1 MSQSIGKDFAGLTAI
16 VTGAGSG
23 IGLEVARKLSDQGA
37 KVFGFDLRAGEM
49 AELATFI
56 ECDIA
61 NPDSVKKAFAEFASQ
76 SKTLDI
82 LINNAGI
89 GAIGTVEQATE
100 EEWLRVFNV
109 NVFGTGRM
117 SAAAM
122 PYLKASKSAAIVNTC
137 SLVATAGVPN
147 RAVYGAS
154 KGAIYALTLA
164 MATDGIAHGVRV
176 NCVNPGTSD
185 TPWIKNLLSK
195 ADNPDQEYAALQAR
209 QPIGRLVSPV
219 EVASAIVFL
228 ANPAQAS
235 TTGTA
240 LGVDGGMQGL
250 RLPR

>member
-1 MSQSIGKDFAGLTAI
+1 MSKDFAGLTAI

-23 IGLEVARKLSDQGA
+23 IGLEVARKLNEQGA
-37 KVFGFDLRAGEM
+37 KVFGFDLRAGDLQEV
-49 AELATFI
+49 ATFI
-56 ECDIA
+56 ECDIS
-61 NPDSVKKAFAEFASQ
+61 NPESVKKAFADFTSQ

-100 EEWLRVFNV
+100 EEWQRVFNV

-122 PYLKASKSAAIVNTC
+122 PLLKASQHGAIVNTC

-164 MATDGIAHGVRV
+164 MAVDGLADGVRV
-176 NCVNPGTSD
+176 NCVNPGTAD

-195 ADNPDQEYAALQAR
+195 ADNPDKEYVALQAR

-219 EVASAIVFL
+219 EVASAIVYL

-240 LGVDGGMQGL
+240 LAVDGGVQGL
-250 RLPR
+250 RVPR

>member
-1 MSQSIGKDFAGLTAI
+1 MQ
-16 VTGAGSG
+16 
-23 IGLEVARKLSDQGA
+23 EV
-37 KVFGFDLRAGEM
+37 
-49 AELATFI
+49 ATFI
-56 ECDIA
+56 ECDIS
-61 NPDSVKKAFAEFASQ
+61 NPESVKKAFAEFATQ

-100 EEWLRVFNV
+100 DDWHRVFNV

-122 PYLKASKSAAIVNTC
+122 PYLKISPHAAIVNTC

-154 KGAIYALTLA
+154 KGAIYSLTLA
-164 MATDGIAHGVRV
+164 MAVDGLADGIRV
-176 NCVNPGTSD
+176 NCVNPGTAD

-195 ADNPDQEYAALQAR
+195 AADPDKEYAALNAR

-219 EVASAIVFL
+219 EVASAIVYL
-228 ANPAQAS
+228 ANPTQAS

-240 LGVDGGMQGL
+240 LAVDGGVQGV
-250 RLPR
+250 RVPR

>member
-1 MSQSIGKDFAGLTAI
+1 MSKDFAGLTAV

-23 IGLEVARKLSDQGA
+23 IGLEVVKGLHAQGA
-37 KVFGFDLRAGEM
+37 TVFGFDLKAGEM
-49 AELATFI
+49 AGFATFI

-61 NPDSVKKAFAEFASQ
+61 NPDSVKSAFANFASQ

-100 EEWLRVFNV
+100 EEWHRVFNV

-164 MATDGIAHGVRV
+164 MAVDGLADGVRV
-176 NCVNPGTSD
+176 NCVNPGTAD

-195 ADNPDQEYAALQAR
+195 AADPDKEYVALKAR

-219 EVASAIVFL
+219 EVASAILYL
-228 ANPAQAS
+228 ANPTQAS

-240 LGVDGGMQGL
+240 LAVDGGVQGL
-250 RLPR
+250 RVPR

>member
-1 MSQSIGKDFAGLTAI
+1 MSKDFAGLTAV

-23 IGLEVARKLSDQGA
+23 IGLEVVKGLHAQGA
-37 KVFGFDLRAGEM
+37 TVFGFDLKAGEM
-49 AELATFI
+49 AGFATFI
-56 ECDIA
+56 ECDIS
-61 NPDSVKKAFAEFASQ
+61 NPDSVKKAFANFSSQ

-100 EEWLRVFNV
+100 EEWHRVFNV

-164 MATDGIAHGVRV
+164 MAVDGLADGVRV
-176 NCVNPGTSD
+176 NCVNPGTAD

-195 ADNPDQEYAALQAR
+195 AADPDKEYVALKAR

-219 EVASAIVFL
+219 EVASAILYL
-228 ANPAQAS
+228 ANPTQAS

-240 LGVDGGMQGL
+240 LAVDGGVQGL
-250 RLPR
+250 RVPR

>member
-1 MSQSIGKDFAGLTAI
+1 MSKDFAGLTAI

-23 IGLEVARKLSDQGA
+23 IGLEVARKLNDQGA
-37 KVFGFDLRAGEM
+37 KVFGFDLRAGDLQEV
-49 AELATFI
+49 ATFI
-56 ECDIA
+56 ECDISS
-61 NPDSVKKAFAEFASQ
+61 PESVKKAFAEFASQ

-100 EEWLRVFNV
+100 EEWQRVFNV

-122 PYLKASKSAAIVNTC
+122 PLLKASQHAAIVNTC

-147 RAVYGAS
+147 RAVYASS
-154 KGAIYALTLA
+154 KGAIYALTFA
-164 MATDGIAHGVRV
+164 MAVDGLADGVRV

-195 ADNPDQEYAALQAR
+195 ADDPDKEYVALQAR

-219 EVASAIVFL
+219 EVASAIVYL

-240 LGVDGGMQGL
+240 LAVDGGVQGL
-250 RLPR
+250 RPPR

>member
-1 MSQSIGKDFAGLTAI
+1 MGKDFAGLTAV

-23 IGLEVARKLSDQGA
+23 IGLEVVKGLHAQGA
-37 KVFGFDLRAGEM
+37 TVFGFDLKAGEM
-49 AELATFI
+49 AGFATFI
-56 ECDIA
+56 ECDIS
-61 NPDSVKKAFAEFASQ
+61 NPDSVKNAFANFASQ

-100 EEWLRVFNV
+100 EEWHRVFNV

-154 KGAIYALTLA
+154 KGAIHALTLA
-164 MATDGIAHGVRV
+164 MAVDGLADGVRV
-176 NCVNPGTSD
+176 NCVNPGTAD

-195 ADNPDQEYAALQAR
+195 AADPDKEYVALKAR

-219 EVASAIVFL
+219 EVASAILYL
-228 ANPAQAS
+228 ANPTQAS

-240 LGVDGGMQGL
+240 LAVDGGVQGL
-250 RLPR
+250 RVPR

>member
-1 MSQSIGKDFAGLTAI
+1 MSKDFAGLTAI

-23 IGLEVARKLSDQGA
+23 IGLEVARKLNDQGA
-37 KVFGFDLRAGEM
+37 KVFGFDLRAGDLE
-49 AELATFI
+49 EVATFI
-56 ECDIA
+56 ECDIS
-61 NPDSVKKAFAEFASQ
+61 NPESVKKAFADFASQ

-100 EEWLRVFNV
+100 EDWQRVFNV

-122 PYLKASKSAAIVNTC
+122 PLLKASKNAAIVNTC

-154 KGAIYALTLA
+154 KGAIYSLTLA
-164 MATDGIAHGVRV
+164 MAVDGLADGIRV
-176 NCVNPGTSD
+176 NCVNPGTAD

-195 ADNPDQEYAALQAR
+195 AADPDKEYAALNAR

-219 EVASAIVFL
+219 EVANAILYL
-228 ANPAQAS
+228 ANPTQAS

-240 LGVDGGMQGL
+240 LAVDGGVQGL
-250 RLPR
+250 RVPR

>member
-1 MSQSIGKDFAGLTAI
+1 MSKDFAGLTAV

-23 IGLEVARKLSDQGA
+23 IGLEVVKGLHAQGA
-37 KVFGFDLRAGEM
+37 TVFGFDLKAGEM
-49 AELATFI
+49 AGFATFI

-61 NPDSVKKAFAEFASQ
+61 NPDSVKSAFANFASQ

-89 GAIGTVEQATE
+89 VAIGTVEQATE
-100 EEWLRVFNV
+100 EEWHRVFNV

-164 MATDGIAHGVRV
+164 MAVDGLADGVRV
-176 NCVNPGTSD
+176 NCVNPGTAD

-195 ADNPDQEYAALQAR
+195 AADPDKEYVALKAR

-219 EVASAIVFL
+219 EVASAILYL
-228 ANPAQAS
+228 ANPTQAS

-240 LGVDGGMQGL
+240 LAVDGGVQGL
-250 RLPR
+250 RVPR

>member
-1 MSQSIGKDFAGLTAI
+1 MSKDFAGLTAI

-23 IGLEVARKLSDQGA
+23 IGLEVARKLNDQGA
-37 KVFGFDLRAGEM
+37 KVFGFDLRAGD
-49 AELATFI
+49 LQDVATFI
-56 ECDIA
+56 ECDIS
-61 NPDSVKKAFAEFASQ
+61 NPESVKKAFAQFATQ

-100 EEWLRVFNV
+100 DDWHRVFNV

-122 PYLKASKSAAIVNTC
+122 PYLKASAHAAIVNTC

-164 MATDGIAHGVRV
+164 MAVDGLADGIRV
-176 NCVNPGTSD
+176 NCVNPGTAD

-195 ADNPDQEYAALQAR
+195 AADPDKEYVALQAR

-219 EVASAIVFL
+219 EVASAIVYL
-228 ANPAQAS
+228 ANPTQAS

-240 LGVDGGMQGL
+240 LAVDGGVQGV
-250 RLPR
+250 RVPR

>member
-1 MSQSIGKDFAGLTAI
+1 MSKDFAGLTAV

-23 IGLEVARKLSDQGA
+23 IGLEVVKGLHAQGA
-37 KVFGFDLRAGEM
+37 TVFGFDLKAGEM
-49 AELATFI
+49 AGFATFI
-56 ECDIA
+56 ECDIS
-61 NPDSVKKAFAEFASQ
+61 NPDSVKNAFANFSSQ

-100 EEWLRVFNV
+100 EEWHRVFNV

-164 MATDGIAHGVRV
+164 MAVDGLADGVRV
-176 NCVNPGTSD
+176 NCVNPGTAD

-195 ADNPDQEYAALQAR
+195 AADPDKEYVALKAR

-219 EVASAIVFL
+219 EVASAILYL
-228 ANPAQAS
+228 ANPTQAS

-240 LGVDGGMQGL
+240 LAVDGGVQGL
-250 RLPR
+250 RVPR

>member
-1 MSQSIGKDFAGLTAI
+1 MSKDFAGLTAI

-23 IGLEVARKLSDQGA
+23 IGLEVARKLNDQGA
-37 KVFGFDLRAGEM
+37 KVFGFDLRAGDLEQV
-49 AELATFI
+49 ATFI
-56 ECDIA
+56 ECDIS
-61 NPDSVKKAFAEFASQ
+61 NPESVKKAFAQFATQ

-100 EEWLRVFNV
+100 DDWQRVFNV

-122 PYLKASKSAAIVNTC
+122 PYLKASEHAAIVNTC

-164 MATDGIAHGVRV
+164 MAVDGLADGIRV
-176 NCVNPGTSD
+176 NCVNPGTAD

-195 ADNPDQEYAALQAR
+195 AADPDKEYVALKAR

-219 EVASAIVFL
+219 EVASAIVYL
-228 ANPAQAS
+228 ANPTQAS

-240 LGVDGGMQGL
+240 LAVDGGVQGV
-250 RLPR
+250 RVPR

>member
-1 MSQSIGKDFAGLTAI
+1 MGKDFAGLTAV

-23 IGLEVARKLSDQGA
+23 IGLEVVKGLHAQGA
-37 KVFGFDLRAGEM
+37 TVFGFDLKAGEM
-49 AELATFI
+49 AGFATFI

-61 NPDSVKKAFAEFASQ
+61 NPDSVKNAFANFASQ

-100 EEWLRVFNV
+100 EEWHRVFNV

-154 KGAIYALTLA
+154 
-164 MATDGIAHGVRV
+164 
-176 NCVNPGTSD
+176 
-185 TPWIKNLLSK
+185 
-195 ADNPDQEYAALQAR
+195 
-209 QPIGRLVSPV
+209 
-219 EVASAIVFL
+219 
-228 ANPAQAS
+228 
-235 TTGTA
+235 
-240 LGVDGGMQGL
+240 
-250 RLPR
+250 

>member
-1 MSQSIGKDFAGLTAI
+1 MSKDFAGLTAI

-23 IGLEVARKLSDQGA
+23 IGLEVARKLNDQGA
-37 KVFGFDLRAGEM
+37 KVFGFDLRAGDLQEV
-49 AELATFI
+49 ATFI
-56 ECDIA
+56 ECDIS
-61 NPDSVKKAFAEFASQ
+61 NPESVKKAFADFTSQ

-100 EEWLRVFNV
+100 EEWQRVFNV

-122 PYLKASKSAAIVNTC
+122 PLLKASQHAAIVNTC

-164 MATDGIAHGVRV
+164 MAVDGLADGVRV
-176 NCVNPGTSD
+176 NCVNPGTAD

-195 ADNPDQEYAALQAR
+195 ADNPDMEYVALQAR

-219 EVASAIVFL
+219 EVASAIVYL

-240 LGVDGGMQGL
+240 VAVDGGVQGL
-250 RLPR
+250 RVPR

>member
-1 MSQSIGKDFAGLTAI
+1 MGKDFAGLTAV

-23 IGLEVARKLSDQGA
+23 IGLEVVKGLHAQGA
-37 KVFGFDLRAGEM
+37 TVFGFDLKAGEM
-49 AELATFI
+49 AGFATFI
-56 ECDIA
+56 ECDIS
-61 NPDSVKKAFAEFASQ
+61 NPDSVKNAFANFSSQ

-100 EEWLRVFNV
+100 EEWHRVFNV

-164 MATDGIAHGVRV
+164 MAVDGLADGVRV
-176 NCVNPGTSD
+176 NCVNPGTAD

-195 ADNPDQEYAALQAR
+195 AADPDKEYVALKAR

-219 EVASAIVFL
+219 EVASAILYL
-228 ANPAQAS
+228 ANPTQAS

-240 LGVDGGMQGL
+240 LAVDGGVQGL
-250 RLPR
+250 RVPR

>member
-1 MSQSIGKDFAGLTAI
+1 VSKDFAGLTAV

-23 IGLEVARKLSDQGA
+23 IGLEVVKGLHAQGA
-37 KVFGFDLRAGEM
+37 TVFGFDLKAGEM
-49 AELATFI
+49 AGFATFI

-61 NPDSVKKAFAEFASQ
+61 NPDSVKNAFANFASQ

-100 EEWLRVFNV
+100 EEWHRVFNV

-164 MATDGIAHGVRV
+164 MAVDGLADGVRV
-176 NCVNPGTSD
+176 NCVNPGTAD

-195 ADNPDQEYAALQAR
+195 AADPDKEYVALKAR

-219 EVASAIVFL
+219 EVASAILYL
-228 ANPAQAS
+228 ANPTQAS

-240 LGVDGGMQGL
+240 LAVDGGVQGL
-250 RLPR
+250 RVPR

>member
-1 MSQSIGKDFAGLTAI
+1 MSKDFAGLTAI

-23 IGLEVARKLSDQGA
+23 IGLEVARKLNDQGA
-37 KVFGFDLRAGEM
+37 KVFGFDLQPGDLEQV
-49 AELATFI
+49 ATFI

-61 NPDSVKKAFAEFASQ
+61 DPESVKKAFAQFATQ

-100 EEWLRVFNV
+100 DDWQRVFNV

-122 PYLKASKSAAIVNTC
+122 PYLKASEHAAIVNTC

-164 MATDGIAHGVRV
+164 MAVDGLADGIRV
-176 NCVNPGTSD
+176 NCVNPGTAD

-195 ADNPDQEYAALQAR
+195 AADPDKEYVALKAR

-219 EVASAIVFL
+219 EVASAIVYL
-228 ANPAQAS
+228 ANPTQAS

-240 LGVDGGMQGL
+240 LAVDGGVQGV
-250 RLPR
+250 RVPR

>member
-1 MSQSIGKDFAGLTAI
+1 MSKDFAGLTAV

-23 IGLEVARKLSDQGA
+23 IGLEVVKGLHAQGA
-37 KVFGFDLRAGEM
+37 TVFGFDLKAGEM
-49 AELATFI
+49 AGFATFI

-61 NPDSVKKAFAEFASQ
+61 NPDSVKNAFANFASQ

-100 EEWLRVFNV
+100 EEWHRVFNV

-154 KGAIYALTLA
+154 KGAIYALPLA
-164 MATDGIAHGVRV
+164 MAVDGLADGVRV
-176 NCVNPGTSD
+176 NCVNPGTAD

-195 ADNPDQEYAALQAR
+195 AADPDKEYVALKAR

-219 EVASAIVFL
+219 EVASAILYL
-228 ANPAQAS
+228 ANPTQAS

-240 LGVDGGMQGL
+240 LAVDGGVQGL
-250 RLPR
+250 RVPR

>member
-1 MSQSIGKDFAGLTAI
+1 MSKDFAGLTAV

-23 IGLEVARKLSDQGA
+23 IGLEVVKGLHAQGA
-37 KVFGFDLRAGEM
+37 TVFGFDLKAGEM
-49 AELATFI
+49 EGFATFI
-56 ECDIA
+56 ECDIS

-100 EEWLRVFNV
+100 EEWHRVFNV

-219 EVASAIVFL
+219 EVASAIIFL

>member
-1 MSQSIGKDFAGLTAI
+1 MSKDFAGLTAI

-23 IGLEVARKLSDQGA
+23 IGLEVARKLNDQGA
-37 KVFGFDLRAGEM
+37 KVFGFDLRAGDLEQV
-49 AELATFI
+49 ATFI
-56 ECDIA
+56 ECDIS
-61 NPDSVKKAFAEFASQ
+61 NPESVKKAFAEFATQ

-100 EEWLRVFNV
+100 EDWQRVFNV

-122 PYLKASKSAAIVNTC
+122 PYLKASEHAAIVNTC

-164 MATDGIAHGVRV
+164 MAVDGLVDGIRV
-176 NCVNPGTSD
+176 NCVNPGTAD

-195 ADNPDQEYAALQAR
+195 AADPDKEYVALQAR

-219 EVASAIVFL
+219 EVASAIVYL
-228 ANPAQAS
+228 ANPTQAS

-240 LGVDGGMQGL
+240 LAVDGGVQGV
-250 RLPR
+250 RVPR

>member
-1 MSQSIGKDFAGLTAI
+1 MSKDFAGLTAI

-23 IGLEVARKLSDQGA
+23 IGLEVARKLKDQGA
-37 KVFGFDLRAGEM
+37 KVFGFDLRAGDLEQV
-49 AELATFI
+49 ATFI
-56 ECDIA
+56 ECDIS
-61 NPDSVKKAFAEFASQ
+61 NPESVKKAFAEFATQ

-100 EEWLRVFNV
+100 DDWHRVFNV

-122 PYLKASKSAAIVNTC
+122 PYLKASEHAAIVNTC

-164 MATDGIAHGVRV
+164 MAVDGLADGIRV
-176 NCVNPGTSD
+176 NCVNPGTAD

-195 ADNPDQEYAALQAR
+195 AADPDKEYVALQAR

-219 EVASAIVFL
+219 EVASAIVYL
-228 ANPAQAS
+228 ANPTQAS

-240 LGVDGGMQGL
+240 LAVDGGVQGV
-250 RLPR
+250 RVPR

>member
-1 MSQSIGKDFAGLTAI
+1 MSKDFAGLTAI

-23 IGLEVARKLSDQGA
+23 IGLEVARKLNDQGA
-37 KVFGFDLRAGEM
+37 KVFGFDLRAGDLEQV
-49 AELATFI
+49 ATFI
-56 ECDIA
+56 ECDIS
-61 NPDSVKKAFAEFASQ
+61 NPESVKKAFAEFANQ

-100 EEWLRVFNV
+100 DDWQRVFNV

-122 PYLKASKSAAIVNTC
+122 PYLKASAHAAIVNTC

-164 MATDGIAHGVRV
+164 MAVDGLADGIRV
-176 NCVNPGTSD
+176 NCVNPGTAD

-195 ADNPDQEYAALQAR
+195 AADPDKEYVALKAR

-219 EVASAIVFL
+219 EVASAIVYL
-228 ANPAQAS
+228 ANPTQAS

-240 LGVDGGMQGL
+240 LAVDGGVQGV
-250 RLPR
+250 RVPR

>member
-1 MSQSIGKDFAGLTAI
+1 MSQDFAGLTAV

-23 IGLEVARKLSDQGA
+23 IGLEVVKGLHAQGA
-37 KVFGFDLRAGEM
+37 TVFGFDLRAGEM
-49 AELATFI
+49 EGFATFI

-61 NPDSVKKAFAEFASQ
+61 NPESVKKAFAEFTTQ

-100 EEWLRVFNV
+100 EEWQRVFNV
-109 NVFGTGRM
+109 NVFGAARM

-122 PYLKASKSAAIVNTC
+122 PYLKVSKCAAIVNTC

-164 MATDGIAHGVRV
+164 MATDGIADGVRV

-195 ADNPDQEYAALQAR
+195 AADPDKEYAALQAR

-219 EVASAIVFL
+219 EVASAIIYL

-240 LGVDGGMQGL
+240 LAVDGGMQGL
-250 RLPR
+250 RIPK

>member
-1 MSQSIGKDFAGLTAI
+1 MSKDFAGLTAI

-23 IGLEVARKLSDQGA
+23 IGLEVARKLNEQGA
-37 KVFGFDLRAGEM
+37 KVFGFDLRAGDLQEV
-49 AELATFI
+49 ATFI
-56 ECDIA
+56 ECDIS
-61 NPDSVKKAFAEFASQ
+61 NPESVKKALADFTSQ

-100 EEWLRVFNV
+100 EEWQRVFNV

-122 PYLKASKSAAIVNTC
+122 PLLKASQHAAIVNTC

-164 MATDGIAHGVRV
+164 MAVDGLADGVRV
-176 NCVNPGTSD
+176 NCVNPGTAD

-219 EVASAIVFL
+219 EVASAIVYL

-240 LGVDGGMQGL
+240 VAVDGGVQGL
-250 RLPR
+250 RVPR

>member
-1 MSQSIGKDFAGLTAI
+1 MSKDFAGLTAI

-23 IGLEVARKLSDQGA
+23 IGLEVARKLNDQGA
-37 KVFGFDLRAGEM
+37 KVFGFDLRAGDLQEV
-49 AELATFI
+49 ATFI
-56 ECDIA
+56 ECDIS
-61 NPDSVKKAFAEFASQ
+61 NPESVKKAFADFTSQ
-76 SKTLDI
+76 SKSLDI

-100 EEWLRVFNV
+100 EEWQRVFNV

-122 PYLKASKSAAIVNTC
+122 PLLKASQHAAIVNTC

-164 MATDGIAHGVRV
+164 MAVDGLADGVRV
-176 NCVNPGTSD
+176 NCVNPGTAD

-195 ADNPDQEYAALQAR
+195 ADNPDQEYVALQAR

-219 EVASAIVFL
+219 EVASAIVYL

-240 LGVDGGMQGL
+240 VAVDGGVQGL
-250 RLPR
+250 RVPR

>member
-1 MSQSIGKDFAGLTAI
+1 VSKDFAGLTAV

-23 IGLEVARKLSDQGA
+23 IGLEVVKGLHAQGA
-37 KVFGFDLRAGEM
+37 TVFGFDLKAGEM
-49 AELATFI
+49 AGFATFI
-56 ECDIA
+56 ECDIS
-61 NPDSVKKAFAEFASQ
+61 NPDSVKNAFANFASQ

-100 EEWLRVFNV
+100 EEWHRVFNV

-122 PYLKASKSAAIVNTC
+122 PYLKASQSAAIVNTC

-164 MATDGIAHGVRV
+164 MAVDGLADGVRV
-176 NCVNPGTSD
+176 NCVNPGTAD

-195 ADNPDQEYAALQAR
+195 AADPDKEYVALKAR

-219 EVASAIVFL
+219 EVASAILYL
-228 ANPAQAS
+228 ANPTQAS

-240 LGVDGGMQGL
+240 LAVDGGVQGL
-250 RLPR
+250 RVPR

>member
-1 MSQSIGKDFAGLTAI
+1 MSKDFAGLTAV

-23 IGLEVARKLSDQGA
+23 IGLEVVKGLHAQGA
-37 KVFGFDLRAGEM
+37 TVFGFDLKAGEM
-49 AELATFI
+49 AGFATFI

-61 NPDSVKKAFAEFASQ
+61 NPDSVKNAFANFASQ

-100 EEWLRVFNV
+100 EEWHRVFNV

-164 MATDGIAHGVRV
+164 MAVDGLADGVRV
-176 NCVNPGTSD
+176 NCVNPGTAD

-195 ADNPDQEYAALQAR
+195 AADPDKEYVALKAR

-219 EVASAIVFL
+219 EVASAILYL
-228 ANPAQAS
+228 ANPTQAS

-240 LGVDGGMQGL
+240 LAVDGGVQGL
-250 RLPR
+250 RVPR

>member
-1 MSQSIGKDFAGLTAI
+1 MSKDFAGLTAI

-23 IGLEVARKLSDQGA
+23 IGLEVARKLKDQGA
-37 KVFGFDLRAGEM
+37 KVFGFDLRVGDLEQV
-49 AELATFI
+49 ATFI
-56 ECDIA
+56 ECDIS
-61 NPDSVKKAFAEFASQ
+61 NPESVKKAFAEFANQ

-100 EEWLRVFNV
+100 DDWHRVFNV
-109 NVFGTGRM
+109 NVFGTGRI

-164 MATDGIAHGVRV
+164 MAVDGLADNIRV
-176 NCVNPGTSD
+176 NCVNPGTAD

-195 ADNPDQEYAALQAR
+195 AADPDKEYAALNAR

-219 EVASAIVFL
+219 EVASAIVYL
-228 ANPAQAS
+228 ANKTQAS

-240 LGVDGGMQGL
+240 LAVDGGVQGV
-250 RLPR
+250 RVPR

>member
-1 MSQSIGKDFAGLTAI
+1 MSKDFAGLTAI

-23 IGLEVARKLSDQGA
+23 IGLEVARKLNDQGA
-37 KVFGFDLRAGEM
+37 KVFGFDLRAGDLQEV
-49 AELATFI
+49 ATFI
-56 ECDIA
+56 ECDIS
-61 NPDSVKKAFAEFASQ
+61 NPESVKKAFADFTSQ

-100 EEWLRVFNV
+100 EEWQHVFNV
-109 NVFGTGRM
+109 NVFGTARM

-122 PYLKASKSAAIVNTC
+122 PLLKASKHAAIVNTC

-164 MATDGIAHGVRV
+164 MAVDGLADGVRV
-176 NCVNPGTSD
+176 NCVNPGTAD

-195 ADNPDQEYAALQAR
+195 ADNPDKEYAALQAR

-219 EVASAIVFL
+219 EVASAIL
-228 ANPAQAS
+228 YLSNPAQAS

-240 LGVDGGMQGL
+240 VAVDGGVQGL
-250 RLPR
+250 RVPR

>member
-1 MSQSIGKDFAGLTAI
+1 MSKDFAGLTAI

-23 IGLEVARKLSDQGA
+23 IGLEVARKLNDQGA
-37 KVFGFDLRAGEM
+37 KVFGFDLRAGDLEQV
-49 AELATFI
+49 ATFI
-56 ECDIA
+56 ECDIS
-61 NPDSVKKAFAEFASQ
+61 NPESVKKAFAEFANQ

-100 EEWLRVFNV
+100 EDWQLVFNV

-122 PYLKASKSAAIVNTC
+122 PYLKASAHAAIVNTC

-164 MATDGIAHGVRV
+164 MAVDGLADGIRV
-176 NCVNPGTSD
+176 NCVNPGTAD

-195 ADNPDQEYAALQAR
+195 AADPDKEYVALQAR

-219 EVASAIVFL
+219 EVASAIVYL
-228 ANPAQAS
+228 ANPTQAS

-240 LGVDGGMQGL
+240 LAVDGGVQGV
-250 RLPR
+250 RVPR

>member
-1 MSQSIGKDFAGLTAI
+1 MSKDFAGLTAI

-23 IGLEVARKLSDQGA
+23 IGLEVSRKLNDQGA
-37 KVFGFDLRAGEM
+37 KVFGFDLRAGDLEQV
-49 AELATFI
+49 ATFI

-61 NPDSVKKAFAEFASQ
+61 DPESVKRAFAQFATQ

-100 EEWLRVFNV
+100 DDWHRVFNV

-122 PYLKASKSAAIVNTC
+122 PYLKASEHAAIVNTC

-164 MATDGIAHGVRV
+164 MAVDGLADGIRV
-176 NCVNPGTSD
+176 NCVNPGTAD

-195 ADNPDQEYAALQAR
+195 AADPDKEYVALKAR

-219 EVASAIVFL
+219 EVASAIVYL
-228 ANPAQAS
+228 ANPTQAS

-240 LGVDGGMQGL
+240 LAVDGGVQGV
-250 RLPR
+250 RVPR

>member
-1 MSQSIGKDFAGLTAI
+1 MSKDFAGLTAI

-23 IGLEVARKLSDQGA
+23 IGLEVARKLNDQGA
-37 KVFGFDLRAGEM
+37 RVFGFDLRAGDLEQV
-49 AELATFI
+49 ATFI
-56 ECDIA
+56 ECDIS
-61 NPDSVKKAFAEFASQ
+61 NPESVKKAFAQFATQ

-100 EEWLRVFNV
+100 DDWQRVFNV

-122 PYLKASKSAAIVNTC
+122 PYLKASEHAAIVNTC

-164 MATDGIAHGVRV
+164 MAVDGLADGIRV
-176 NCVNPGTSD
+176 NCVNPGTAD

-195 ADNPDQEYAALQAR
+195 AADPDKEYVALKAR

-219 EVASAIVFL
+219 EVASAIVYL
-228 ANPAQAS
+228 ANPTQAS

-240 LGVDGGMQGL
+240 LAVDGGVQGV
-250 RLPR
+250 RVPR

>member
-1 MSQSIGKDFAGLTAI
+1 MGQ
-16 VTGAGSG
+16 
-23 IGLEVARKLSDQGA
+23 
-37 KVFGFDLRAGEM
+37 
-49 AELATFI
+49 LATFI
-56 ECDIA
+56 ECDIS

-82 LINNAGI
+82 LVNNAGI

-100 EEWLRVFNV
+100 EEWQRVFNV

-122 PYLKASKSAAIVNTC
+122 PLLKASAHAAIVNTC

-147 RAVYGAS
+147 RAVYASS
-154 KGAIYALTLA
+154 KGAIYALTFA
-164 MATDGIAHGVRV
+164 MAVDGLADGVRV

-195 ADNPDQEYAALQAR
+195 ADDPDKEYVALQAR

-219 EVASAIVFL
+219 EVASAIIYL

-240 LGVDGGMQGL
+240 LAVDGGVQGL
-250 RLPR
+250 RPPR

>member
-1 MSQSIGKDFAGLTAI
+1 MSKDFAGLTAV

-23 IGLEVARKLSDQGA
+23 IGLEVVKGLHAQGA
-37 KVFGFDLRAGEM
+37 TVFGFDLKAGEM
-49 AELATFI
+49 AGFATFI
-56 ECDIA
+56 ECDIS
-61 NPDSVKKAFAEFASQ
+61 NPDSVKKAFANFASQ

-100 EEWLRVFNV
+100 EEWHRVFNV

-164 MATDGIAHGVRV
+164 MAVDGLADGVRV
-176 NCVNPGTSD
+176 NCVNPGTAD

-195 ADNPDQEYAALQAR
+195 AADPDKEYVALKAR

-219 EVASAIVFL
+219 EVASAILYL
-228 ANPAQAS
+228 ANPTQAS

-240 LGVDGGMQGL
+240 LAVDGGVQGL
-250 RLPR
+250 RVPR

>member
-1 MSQSIGKDFAGLTAI
+1 MSKDFAGLTAI

-23 IGLEVARKLSDQGA
+23 IGLEVARKLNDQGA
-37 KVFGFDLRAGEM
+37 KVFGFDLRAGDLQEV
-49 AELATFI
+49 ATFI
-56 ECDIA
+56 ECDIS
-61 NPDSVKKAFAEFASQ
+61 NPESVKKAFAEFATQ

-100 EEWLRVFNV
+100 DDWHRVFNV

-122 PYLKASKSAAIVNTC
+122 PYLKISPHAAIVNTC

-154 KGAIYALTLA
+154 KGAIYSLTLA
-164 MATDGIAHGVRV
+164 MAVDGLADGIRV
-176 NCVNPGTSD
+176 NCVNPGTAD

-195 ADNPDQEYAALQAR
+195 AADPDKEYAALNAR

-219 EVASAIVFL
+219 EVASAIVYL
-228 ANPAQAS
+228 ANPTQAS

-240 LGVDGGMQGL
+240 LAVDGGVQGV
-250 RLPR
+250 RVPR

>member
-1 MSQSIGKDFAGLTAI
+1 MSKDFAGLTAI

-49 AELATFI
+49 GERATFI

-61 NPDSVKKAFAEFASQ
+61 NPDSVKKAFAEFTNQ
-76 SKTLDI
+76 SKSLDI

-100 EEWLRVFNV
+100 EEWQRVFNV

-122 PYLKASKSAAIVNTC
+122 PLLKASAKAAIVNTC

-164 MATDGIAHGVRV
+164 MAVDGLADGVRV
-176 NCVNPGTSD
+176 NCVNPGTAD

-195 ADNPDQEYAALQAR
+195 AADPDKEYVALQAR

-219 EVASAIVFL
+219 EVASAIVYL
-228 ANPAQAS
+228 ANPTQAS

-240 LGVDGGMQGL
+240 LAVDGGVQGL
-250 RLPR
+250 RVPR

>member
-1 MSQSIGKDFAGLTAI
+1 MSNDFAGLTAV

-23 IGLEVARKLSDQGA
+23 IGLEVVKGLHAQGA
-37 KVFGFDLRAGEM
+37 TVFGFDLKAGEM
-49 AELATFI
+49 AGFATFI

-61 NPDSVKKAFAEFASQ
+61 NPDSVKSAFANFASQ

-100 EEWLRVFNV
+100 EEWHRVFNV

-122 PYLKASKSAAIVNTC
+122 PYLKASKSGAIVNTC

-164 MATDGIAHGVRV
+164 MAVDGLADGVRV
-176 NCVNPGTSD
+176 NCVNPGTAD

-195 ADNPDQEYAALQAR
+195 AADPDKEYVALKAR

-219 EVASAIVFL
+219 EVASAILYL
-228 ANPAQAS
+228 ANPTQAS

-240 LGVDGGMQGL
+240 LAVDGGVQGL
-250 RLPR
+250 RVPR